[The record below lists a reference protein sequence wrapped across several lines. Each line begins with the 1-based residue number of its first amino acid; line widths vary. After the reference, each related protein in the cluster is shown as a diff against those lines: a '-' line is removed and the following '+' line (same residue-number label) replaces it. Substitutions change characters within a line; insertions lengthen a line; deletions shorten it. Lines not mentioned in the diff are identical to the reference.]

1 MVNNMQQNHALAK
14 SIGDAAWGM
23 FVNAARSKAEEAG
36 SKVVLVNPKYTSQT
50 CSRCGLIVKKELSE
64 RIHSC
69 ECGLVMDR
77 DLNASINIL
86 RLGLQSLAHMGIEA
100 HSL

>member
-36 SKVVLVNPKYTSQT
+36 SKVVLVNPKY
-50 CSRCGLIVKKELSE
+50 CARG
-64 RIHSC
+64 
-69 ECGLVMDR
+69 
-77 DLNASINIL
+77 N
-86 RLGLQSLAHMGIEA
+86 
-100 HSL
+100 